1 MSYSLDPLTAPAYSV
16 KEGNGW
22 LAVFNPDARRQMDV
36 QFRSGYTHNGCV
48 LSALR
53 GNLFPL
59 ELITTLSFLINQG
72 CLLRKIFFRWITTRS
87 WNRQCNHPIQ
97 Y

>member
-48 LSALR
+48 LVLR
-53 GNLFPL
+53 GSFGAHRNVVRPDQPGLFAA
-59 ELITTLSFLINQG
+59 
-72 CLLRKIFFRWITTRS
+72 
-87 WNRQCNHPIQ
+87 
-97 Y
+97 